1 MKTITINSIDE
12 LKQSTGRTGESAWVM
27 VTQEMINQFATL
39 TLDEQWIHVDVER
52 AQRESPFMLPGA
64 GGVAVSGA
72 GRGTT
77 VAHGFLTLSL
87 LSHFLGTAVQL
98 PPVKAVINYGCDKLR
113 FVTPVPAGARVRGV
127 VTLAAVEEVSGML
140 QLRFDVVIEVEHAPR
155 PAVIAVWLT
164 RLVP

>member
-1 MKTITINSIDE
+1 LKTITINSIDE
-12 LKQSTGRTGESAWVM
+12 LKQSVGRTGESAWVT

-52 AQRESPFMLPGA
+52 AQRESPFLLPGA
-64 GGVAVSGA
+64 STGMGGG
-72 GRGTT
+72 GTT

-87 LSHFLGTAVQL
+87 LSHFLGSAVQL
-98 PPVKAVINYGCDKLR
+98 PAVKAAINYGCDKLR

-127 VTLAAVEEVSGML
+127 VTLAAAEEVSGML

-155 PAVIAVWLT
+155 PAVIAAWLT

>member
-1 MKTITINSIDE
+1 LKTITIDSIDE
-12 LKQSTGRTGESAWVM
+12 LKQSVGRTGESAWVT

-52 AQRESPFMLPGA
+52 AQRESPFLLPGTS
-64 GGVAVSGA
+64 SGMEE
-72 GRGTT
+72 GGTT

-87 LSHFLGTAVQL
+87 LSHFLGSAVQL
-98 PPVKAVINYGCDKLR
+98 PAVKAAINYGCDKLR

-127 VTLAAVEEVSGML
+127 VTLAAVEEAPGML
-140 QLRFDVVIEVEHAPR
+140 QLRFDVVIELEHAPR
-155 PAVIAVWLT
+155 PAVIAAWLT

>member
-1 MKTITINSIDE
+1 MKTITIDSIDE
-12 LKQSTGRTGESAWVM
+12 LKQSVGRTGESAWVT

-52 AQRESPFMLPGA
+52 AQRESPFLLPGTS
-64 GGVAVSGA
+64 SGMEE
-72 GRGTT
+72 GGTT

-87 LSHFLGTAVQL
+87 LSHFLGSAVQL
-98 PPVKAVINYGCDKLR
+98 PAVKAAINYGCDKLR

-127 VTLAAVEEVSGML
+127 VTLAAVEEAPGML
-140 QLRFDVVIEVEHAPR
+140 QLRFDVVIELEHAPR
-155 PAVIAVWLT
+155 PAVIAAWLT

>member
-1 MKTITINSIDE
+1 LKTITINSIDE
-12 LKQSTGRTGESAWVM
+12 LKQSVGRTGESAWVT

-52 AQRESPFMLPGA
+52 AQRESPFLLPGTSSGME
-64 GGVAVSGA
+64 GG
-72 GRGTT
+72 GTT

-87 LSHFLGTAVQL
+87 LSHFLGSAVQL
-98 PPVKAVINYGCDKLR
+98 PAVKAAINYGCDKLR

-127 VTLAAVEEVSGML
+127 VTLAAVEEAPGML
-140 QLRFDVVIEVEHAPR
+140 QLRFDVVIEVEYAPR
-155 PAVIAVWLT
+155 PAVIAAWLT